1 MKTYLHRETAEKML
15 EVMNQF
21 PDHEVFLLEVD
32 NSSGIGSTVTLTVD
46 IIYNN
51 VAGKFAVEVEGIQN
65 W

>member
-1 MKTYLHRETAEKML
+1 MKTYITRTLAKKVVN
-15 EVMNQF
+15 VMKEF

-51 VAGKFAVEVEGIQN
+51 IGGKFTTVVEDTDN